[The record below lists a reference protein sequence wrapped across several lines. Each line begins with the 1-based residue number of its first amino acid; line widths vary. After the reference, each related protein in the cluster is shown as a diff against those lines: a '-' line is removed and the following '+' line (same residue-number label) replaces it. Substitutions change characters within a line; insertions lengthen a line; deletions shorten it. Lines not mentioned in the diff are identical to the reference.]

1 MVLGVWQYYYT
12 IRDEFCQPLLYTTF
26 KKKEV
31 DHVLQFLEER
41 CERNEDASTRAKS
54 LFDAYKIWCK
64 SNGYYVCTS
73 KKFNAGLEQHPEWHN
88 GKKVSH
94 GYTVFDGVS
103 LKTCS

>member
-1 MVLGVWQYYYT
+1 MS
-12 IRDEFCQPLLYTTF
+12 E
-26 KKKEV
+26 KMKEV
-31 DHVLQFLEER
+31 IKQYERDNDLVLQFLEER